1 MRLADWLKGFSRPDV
16 TKRRERYDTGDRTA
30 VETMLGA
37 LNDADPAA
45 RKHAVMALGDIGDAR
60 AAGPII
66 TLLNDGDDD
75 VRLEAVVALGKI
87 GDPVAV
93 EPLIEKLKS
102 YDYFYVR
109 KKAAYTL
116 YTFLKQERLD
126 DGLRQKIRAH
136 WRSWY
141 LT

>member
-1 MRLADWLKGFSRPDV
+1 MRLAEWLKGFFRPDV
-16 TKRRERYDTGDRTA
+16 KRREPYVTGDRME
-30 VETMLGA
+30 VEPLLGA
-37 LNDADPAA
+37 IKDTDPVV
-45 RKHAVMALGDIGDAR
+45 RKLAVMALGDIGDAR
-60 AAGPII
+60 AASPII
-66 TLLNDGDDD
+66 AMLNDADDE

-116 YTFLKQERLD
+116 YTFLGQERLD